1 MAADQQW
8 SCPQISDLANQIGNF
23 LQYWGFKRV
32 HGRIWTVL
40 YLSKNSLD
48 AAALRNRLKI
58 SKALVSLSMRDL
70 LRYGVVQEVGKS
82 RRGTTLYRATNDVRH
97 AIVKVLQER
106 EYEMVSRIAN
116 SHKEC
121 ERIEPSDLNRLD
133 VDGDRLKS
141 LSEMISLASSLIQG
155 VLDNHSTSPQVLA
168 GFISMLNTKG
178 EESEVSSRE

>member
-8 SCPQISDLANQIGNF
+8 SCPQISDLANQVGIF

-70 LRYGVVQEVGKS
+70 LRYGVVEEVGKS
-82 RRGTTLYRATNDVRH
+82 RRGTTLYRATDDVRH
-97 AIVKVLQER
+97 AVVKVLQER
-106 EYEMVSRIAN
+106 EYEMVAKIAN
-116 SHKEC
+116 AHKEC
-121 ERIEPSDLNRLD
+121 EQLEPSDLNRLD

-141 LSEMISLASSLIQG
+141 LSEMIDLASSLLRG
-155 VLDNHSTSPQVLA
+155 VLNNHEASGQLLV
-168 GFISMLNTKG
+168 GFISQLNAKD
-178 EESEVSSRE
+178 EETEASSIK